1 MLKAYVHKIVIH
13 FQSGKP
19 EMSSDLKND
28 EGQKN
33 ACSHFYE
40 PKDEKE
46 KNCARWW
53 VKMCNALHWK

>member
-46 KNCARWW
+46 KNCAR
-53 VKMCNALHWK
+53 